1 MEFDVRTYLEC
12 HQLRYARIRST
23 TDSMVIRVRNFTVYF
38 ESTSGNKM
46 SQESVAIW
54 ISTE

>member
-23 TDSMVIRVRNFTVYF
+23 TDSMVIRVRNFAVYF
-38 ESTSGNKM
+38 ESTSGNEM